1 MSIGE
6 ATDLSNFKINGLEAE
21 FAVDMSA
28 LQMAEKELLVDLRQH
43 GWKIEKAEGITLL
56 PDRKTIVVINDND
69 FGLALSVKDNLLQKA
84 KVTDYTFDNAKQQM
98 MIDGKVR
105 NPQINL
111 SQNSPDEAHVQLW
124 FIEMRDLL

>member
-1 MSIGE
+1 M
-6 ATDLSNFKINGLEAE
+6 
-21 FAVDMSA
+21 
-28 LQMAEKELLVDLRQH
+28 VDLRQQ